1 MKLYIYAE
9 SDELE
14 KIRPTLH
21 EAINQWLNDEST
33 KVEATA
39 INDDNGETPGPVGIH
54 LQVKKPVHLKEPL
67 NFLQRQAKSL
77 KCDFV
82 LGCWSDDDQ
91 DREDI
96 CFFGHEEGKP
106 DMFEIAC
113 YIGLE

>member
-14 KIRPTLH
+14 KIRPKLY
-21 EAINQWLNDEST
+21 EAINQWLEDDTN

-39 INDDNGETPGPVGIH
+39 VNEDEEGSIGIH

-82 LGCWSDDDQ
+82 LGCWSEDDQ